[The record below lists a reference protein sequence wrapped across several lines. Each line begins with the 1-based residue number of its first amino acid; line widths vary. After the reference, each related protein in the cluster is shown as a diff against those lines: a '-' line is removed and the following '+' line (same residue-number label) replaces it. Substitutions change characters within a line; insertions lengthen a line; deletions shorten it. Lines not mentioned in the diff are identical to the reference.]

1 MTFIGWQITM
11 EIVQSKH
18 IIVNWI
24 NIGKF
29 KEGLSAKFEEEI
41 EFYYLEDVCVCV
53 CCKNV
58 HSKAN
63 SSSRHT
69 DPVMGGRKVKCS

>member
-1 MTFIGWQITM
+1 M

-29 KEGLSAKFEEEI
+29 KEGLSAKFEEEL
-41 EFYYLEDVCVCV
+41 EVYHLEDVCVCV
-53 CCKNV
+53 CVCV
-58 HSKAN
+58 C
-63 SSSRHT
+63 
-69 DPVMGGRKVKCS
+69 VV